1 MSELA
6 QAGAARRGVTEV
18 FDRRYADLCVALE
31 SDSRRRHLPGQAGL
45 DGAAVDFSHNDYLGL
60 ARDPDAIAALCET
73 ARARGVGAT
82 GSRLL
87 SGDWPEHAALEA
99 AIAAAKGTEAALVFP
114 SGYQANATALAALLD
129 RKTLGAE
136 PLLFADRLNHASL
149 HHACQLAGVH
159 QLRYRHNDLGH
170 LGELLAKHADDARPK
185 FIVAETIFGMDGDSL
200 DMPALAA
207 LADAHSAFLWL
218 DEAHA
223 TGVAGATG
231 QGLASGW
238 IGGRGAAM
246 GTFSKAIG
254 AQGAYVACSR
264 AVRDYLLNRCTGF
277 IYSTGIAP
285 AMAAAVHAVW
295 NKLPMLDQTRA
306 RLMARADAFRKRL
319 QAAGLD
325 TGSSTTHI
333 VPVIVGSDAR
343 ALELKAWL
351 AARGMI
357 VSAVRPPTVPPNTAR
372 IRIAFA
378 ASHGDAQVDALADA
392 ILDWHATRGA

>member
-1 MSELA
+1 MTEASAGILA
-6 QAGAARRGVTEV
+6 ASGD
-18 FDRRYADLCVALE
+18 FDRRYAAACTALE
-31 SDSRRRHLPGQAGL
+31 ADSRRRSLPGQASL
-45 DGAAVDFSHNDYLGL
+45 NGAVADFSHNDYLGL
-60 ARDPDAIAALCET
+60 ARDADAIAALCAT
-73 ARARGVGAT
+73 AQASGVGAT

-159 QLRYRHNDLGH
+159 QLRFRHNDLGH
-170 LGELLAKHADDARPK
+170 LRELLQKHAGDVRPK
-185 FIVAETIFGMDGDSL
+185 FIVAETIFGMDGDAL

-207 LADAHSAFLWL
+207 LADEFGAFLWL

-277 IYSTGIAP
+277 IYSTAIAP
-285 AMAAAVHAVW
+285 PLAAAVLAVW
-295 NKLPMLDQTRA
+295 NRLPGMDARRA
-306 RLMARADAFRKRL
+306 ALTASAEALRKRL
-319 QAAGLD
+319 QAGGLD
-325 TGSSTTHI
+325 TGTSTTHI

-351 AARGMI
+351 AARGLV

-372 IRIAFA
+372 IRIALA
-378 ASHGDAQVDALADA
+378 ASHTATQIDALAGA
-392 ILDWHATRGA
+392 ILDWRATQAD